1 MMKVQNS
8 VTFEDVA
15 KAASSMLTQGITP
28 SVRGVIAVTGGKTE
42 TVSMYLRDFFDK
54 RNAEVIRM
62 ADELG
67 STAIAK
73 LLASEMQTV
82 VDRKTAQLQGIIK
95 EQKDQLNEVIE
106 LLNDK
111 EKDCEHRVE
120 LAEAKMTQ
128 AINEAN
134 AKITSAKERA
144 DNFEEQANQAKS
156 EANEK
161 TKKAQNAIEA
171 NQTKCELIIENAKNE
186 AAALI
191 LAANKHTD
199 KAELEAVS
207 LREQVKALSIEQA
220 KREIEQ
226 DQYQHMQEMH
236 NNMMNDLAFEKTNNV
251 KLQAQ
256 CKSKTAD
263 IARLTG
269 ELNEAKTDSKQLTTL
284 QGQLIEVQK
293 QQAQTQHALT
303 QSERERESL
312 TLALRSQK

>member
-106 LLNDK
+106 LLNNKDK
-111 EKDCEHRVE
+111 SYKTLNLESIHNK
-120 LAEAKMTQ
+120 
-128 AINEAN
+128 AN
-134 AKITSAKERA
+134 AIPIKKLTCEIPLHLHKELKLMA
-144 DNFEEQANQAKS
+144 LGQNISIKEVVINVILYYLEN
-156 EANEK
+156 N
-161 TKKAQNAIEA
+161 KK
-171 NQTKCELIIENAKNE
+171 KEL
-186 AAALI
+186 
-191 LAANKHTD
+191 
-199 KAELEAVS
+199 
-207 LREQVKALSIEQA
+207 
-220 KREIEQ
+220 
-226 DQYQHMQEMH
+226 
-236 NNMMNDLAFEKTNNV
+236 
-251 KLQAQ
+251 
-256 CKSKTAD
+256 
-263 IARLTG
+263 
-269 ELNEAKTDSKQLTTL
+269 
-284 QGQLIEVQK
+284 
-293 QQAQTQHALT
+293 
-303 QSERERESL
+303 
-312 TLALRSQK
+312 

>member
-1 MMKVQNS
+1 MKVQNS

-15 KAASSMLTQGITP
+15 KAASSMLKQGITP

-54 RNAEVIRM
+54 RNAEVIKM

-67 STAIAK
+67 SSAIAK
-73 LLASEMQTV
+73 LLASEVQNV
-82 VDRKTAQLQGIIK
+82 VDRKTEQLQRMNK

-106 LLNDK
+106 LLSDK
-111 EKDCEHRVE
+111 EKECEHRVE
-120 LAEAKMTQ
+120 MAEAKMTN

-144 DNFEEQANQAKS
+144 ERAEEKANQL
-156 EANEK
+156 EITTK
-161 TKKAQNAIEA
+161 TATQKAQSDIEA
-171 NQTKCELIIENAKNE
+171 NKAKCDLLIENAKSE

-199 KAELEAVS
+199 KAKLEAMS
-207 LREQVKALSIEQA
+207 LREQVKALSVEQA

-226 DQYQHMQEMH
+226 AQYQHMTETH
-236 NNMMNDLAFEKTNNV
+236 NKMISDLAFEKTNTAT
-251 KLQAQ
+251 LQAQ
-256 CKSKTAD
+256 HESKTAD
-263 IARLTG
+263 IARLTAD
-269 ELNEAKTDSKQLTTL
+269 LTEAKTDSKQLTTL

>member
-1 MMKVQNS
+1 MKVQNS

-15 KAASSMLTQGITP
+15 KAASSMLNQGITP

-54 RNAEVIRM
+54 RNAEVIKM

-67 STAIAK
+67 SSAIAK
-73 LLASEMQTV
+73 LLASEVQNV
-82 VDRKTAQLQGIIK
+82 VDRKTEQLQRIIK

-106 LLNDK
+106 LLSDK

-120 LAEAKMTQ
+120 LAQAKMTQ
-128 AINEAN
+128 AVNEVN
-134 AKITSAKERA
+134 EKITQAKERA
-144 DNFEEQANQAKS
+144 ERAEEKANQLEITTKTATQKAQEIIEANQSKCDLLINNAKS
-156 EANEK
+156 EAD
-161 TKKAQNAIEA
+161 
-171 NQTKCELIIENAKNE
+171 
-186 AAALI
+186 ALI

-207 LREQVKALSIEQA
+207 LREQVKALSVEQA

-226 DQYQHMQEMH
+226 AQYHHMQETH
-236 NNMMNDLAFEKTNNV
+236 NKMMSDLAFEKTNNA

-256 CKSKTAD
+256 HESKTAD
-263 IARLTG
+263 IERLNS
-269 ELNEAKTDSKQLTTL
+269 ELTETKTDSKQLTRL